1 MDDKNWTDLEAP
13 RKIATVI
20 ASISVIIPGLLL
32 SFTILS
38 LRSDFVSNQV
48 SADRV
53 LALLSAFCLVGTIAS
68 ARCVDWLMD
77 SLSEE
82 EWRGFFTARSHDV
95 TPMLAKADQFIFRA
109 NVFQGGYLLLALV
122 YSGFSVLFTN
132 LTVIFLEG
140 FDIFERWYVLLP
152 TLLIAASIFYQMMT
166 DRSRFAGASMG
177 VAVLLLAGGV
187 WYTSG

>member
-1 MDDKNWTDLEAP
+1 MTNKNWVDFEAP

-20 ASISVIIPGLLL
+20 ASISVIIPGILL

-38 LRSDFVSNQV
+38 LRADFVADQV

-53 LALLSAFCLVGTIAS
+53 LALLSSFCLVGTIAS

-77 SLSEE
+77 SLTED
-82 EWRGFFTARSHDV
+82 EWKGFFTNRSHNV
-95 TPMLAKADQFIFRA
+95 MSSLARADQFIFRA
-109 NVFQGGYLLLALV
+109 KIFQGGYLLLALV
-122 YSGFSVLFTN
+122 YSGFAVVFAN

-152 TLLIAASIFYQMMT
+152 TLLIAFSIFYQMMT
-166 DRSRFAGASMG
+166 DRSRFAGA
-177 VAVLLLAGGV
+177 LLLFATFLLVGGV
-187 WYTSG
+187 WYTSA

>member
-1 MDDKNWTDLEAP
+1 MTEENWTDLEAP

-53 LALLSAFCLVGTIAS
+53 LALLSSFCLVGTIAS

-77 SLSEE
+77 SLSER
-82 EWRGFFTARSHDV
+82 EWKGFFSARSHDV
-95 TPMLAKADQFIFRA
+95 TTALGRVDQFIFRA
-109 NVFQGGYLLLALV
+109 TVFQGGYLLLSLV
-122 YSGFSVLFTN
+122 YSGFAVLFTN

-152 TLLIAASIFYQMMT
+152 TLLIAVAIFYQMMT
-166 DRSRFAGASMG
+166 DRSRFAGTAM
-177 VAVLLLAGGV
+177 ATAFALLAGGV
-187 WYTSG
+187 WYTST